1 MSYITDACD
10 QVDGFVQRYEFLRK
24 EMACNE
30 KSPKTI
36 RPYIHYLAKL
46 SVTHGRLPEQITD
59 EEYVDYYYNLDRSGS
74 EVHSMKK
81 MTIYALSYYRKT
93 FSVQLP
99 SHAVLPV
106 PHIKSLPVVL
116 SVEEVKAML
125 ACATDLM
132 HKSVVGILYGAGL
145 RVGELCSLQLA
156 DIDFNRRMIHVRRGK
171 GRKDRYVPLSL
182 NLAIVLRAY
191 LKTISPHRYVFE
203 NKGRQYTPE
212 SIRHIVKG
220 VAQRAGILKRV
231 TCHTLR
237 HTFATHQIEM
247 GISIVDVQANLGH
260 TDLRTTAIYLHVA
273 DVPRKGNISPLDI
286 IYPVK

>member
-1 MSYITDACD
+1 MSYITDACAF
-10 QVDGFVQRYEFLRK
+10 VDGFVQRYEFLRK
-24 EMACNE
+24 EMACRE

-36 RPYIHYLAKL
+36 KPYIHYLAKL

-59 EEYVDYYYNLDRSGS
+59 EEYVDYYYNLDRTGS

-81 MTIYALSYYRKT
+81 MTICALSYYRKT

-106 PHIKSLPVVL
+106 PHVKSLPVVL

-132 HKSVVGILYGAGL
+132 HKCVVGVLYGAGL
-145 RVGELCSLQLA
+145 RVGELCGLQPA
-156 DIDFNRRMIHVRRGK
+156 DVDYSRRMIHVRRGK
-171 GRKDRYVPLSL
+171 GRKDRYVPLSV
-182 NLAIVLRAY
+182 NLSKVLRAY
-191 LKTISPHRYVFE
+191 LGAAVHRRYVFE
-203 NKGRQYTPE
+203 NKGRQYTPGG
-212 SIRHIVKG
+212 IRSIVKL
-220 VAQRAGILKRV
+220 VAARAGILKRV

-247 GISIVDVQANLGH
+247 GMSIVDVQANLGH

-286 IYPVK
+286 IYPVR